1 MTRYIRLIAK
11 ATAAA
16 FLLVLTGASAALA
29 GPAPIEPEFPP
40 PAATT
45 TEVATADG
53 FPWMLTS
60 AIALLVIARGRPVG
74 RTLAAAPHPHRAP
87 PTRDPLRTHA

>member
-40 PAATT
+40 PASTP

-60 AIALLVIARGRPVG
+60 SIALLVIAVVALSVVLWQR
-74 RTLAAAPHPHRAP
+74 H
-87 PTRDPLRTHA
+87 RTHTVHHRLVTP